1 MAAIRDEGST
11 SPLAK
16 ANEATKEEAKR
27 PARESIAAAMG
38 LGKISLG
45 AGSAAGEFWVGSFMV
60 WVSFSESERIHERPT
75 CIS

>member
-27 PARESIAAAMG
+27 PAMG